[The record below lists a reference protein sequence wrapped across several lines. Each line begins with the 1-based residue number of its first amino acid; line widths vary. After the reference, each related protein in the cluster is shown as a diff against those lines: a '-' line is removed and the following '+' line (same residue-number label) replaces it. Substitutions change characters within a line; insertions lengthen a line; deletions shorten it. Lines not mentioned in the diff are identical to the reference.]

1 MLSSFGRQKK
11 LVDDSNYKKL
21 QKRFSGIPI
30 NSKFNFA
37 EATEDNFIRRI
48 INSKCFGT

>member
-11 LVDDSNYKKL
+11 LVDDRNYKKL
-21 QKRFSGIPI
+21 QNGFSGIPI

-37 EATEDNFIRRI
+37 EATENNFICRT
-48 INSKCFGT
+48 INSKCFST

>member
-11 LVDDSNYKKL
+11 LVDDRNYKKL
-21 QKRFSGIPI
+21 QNGFSGIPI

-37 EATEDNFIRRI
+37 EATEDNFIHRL

>member
-1 MLSSFGRQKK
+1 MLSSFRRQKE
-11 LVDDSNYKKL
+11 LVDDGNYKKL
-21 QKRFSGIPI
+21 QNGFSGIPI

-37 EATEDNFIRRI
+37 EATKDNFVRRI